1 MGELQD
7 DRAANLKLPILKAT
21 YFLIKINF
29 NFEKYFV

>member
-7 DRAANLKLPILKAT
+7 DRAANLKLPSSKAI
-21 YFLIKINF
+21 YILIKINF